1 MPRPDKYAPAHRD
14 APVQLPFGKS
24 VRKAL
29 LFIGVAVAATG
40 IAVSG
45 GVVLSGSAP
54 ADSAATAISE
64 AKADR
69 EGQPVAKDLI
79 RERQNDASR
88 SDRRAGLDKKPAAAD
103 LTPGDPQTEI
113 EDLTGQ
119 DPREIAH
126 VLLPQFGFSESEF
139 GCLDALYVS
148 ESDWDLH
155 ADNPTS
161 SAYGIPQA
169 LTSGMHDLPDDY
181 MTNPVSQIR
190 WGFEYIRDSYGTPC
204 SAWEFKQA
212 NNWY

>member
-1 MPRPDKYAPAHRD
+1 MPRPDKYAPTHRD
-14 APVQLPFGKS
+14 APVPLAFGKS

-29 LFIGVAVAATG
+29 LFCGAAAAATGVAVT
-40 IAVSG
+40 G

-54 ADSAATAISE
+54 ADSAATAI
-64 AKADR
+64 AAARADR
-69 EGQPVAKDLI
+69 EGQPVAADPV

-88 SDRRAGLDKKPAAAD
+88 SDGRAVLDKKPDAAN
-103 LTPGDPQTEI
+103 PDPVDRPTAV

-126 VLLPQFGFSESEF
+126 VLLPQFGFSETEF

-148 ESDWDLH
+148 ESGWDLH

-169 LTSGMHDLPDDY
+169 LTDMHDLPDDY

-190 WGFEYIRDSYGTPC
+190 WGFEYIRNSYGTPC